1 MKVAILGCGYVG
13 TELGRQLL
21 PDHEV
26 VGVRRSNEGCEALR
40 NAGLE
45 AIQADVTEAGSL
57 GNIPA
62 VDALVFAASSGGRDP
77 DAAREVYVEGQRTVL
92 EVFGSRANPPDRY
105 LYTSSTGVY
114 GDHDGEWVDEETP
127 LDPATEKTE
136 MLATAEDI
144 ALDEAQDWGMDG
156 TVVRLAGIYGPGR
169 YRVDRYLDGPVVA
182 GFRNTIHRD
191 DAAGAIAF
199 LLEQDLARNDI
210 VLVVDNEPVQRP
222 EFAAWLADNCGQPE
236 PATQSVAERL
246 ETTDSERV
254 RRRLSTDKRC
264 SNDKLRHLGYEM
276 IYPTFREGYKEE
288 LESLN
293 TASPD

>member
-13 TELGRQLL
+13 TDLGRQLL

-26 VGVRRSNEGCEALR
+26 VGVRRSSEGCEALR
-40 NAGLE
+40 DAGID
-45 AIQADVTEAGSL
+45 AIQADVTDADSL
-57 GNIPA
+57 TNIPD
-62 VDALVFAASSGGRDP
+62 VDALVFAASSGGRDA
-77 DAAREVYVEGQRTVL
+77 DAAREVYAEGQRTVL

-114 GDHDGEWVDEETP
+114 GDHDGTWVDEETP
-127 LDPATEKTE
+127 LEPATEKTE

-169 YRVDRYLDGPVVA
+169 YRIDRYLDGPIVE

-199 LLEQDLARNDI
+199 LLEQDLARNDV
-210 VLVVDNEPVQRP
+210 VLVVDDEPVQRP

-264 SNDKLRHLGYEM
+264 SNDKLRNLGYEM
-276 IYPTFREGYKEE
+276 KYPTFREGYREG
-288 LESLN
+288 LESLDM
-293 TASPD
+293 ASPD